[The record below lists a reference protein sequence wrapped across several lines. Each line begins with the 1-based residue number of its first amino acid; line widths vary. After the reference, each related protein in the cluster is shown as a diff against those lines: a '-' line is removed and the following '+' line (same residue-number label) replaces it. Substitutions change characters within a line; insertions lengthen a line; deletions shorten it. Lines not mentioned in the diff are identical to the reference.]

1 MAPRKRPETVRDTSY
16 FGGMDD
22 DAIEQVTS
30 LNLIQT
36 VEAQRGQW
44 TITDVNLSPDN
55 QWIVYSSISPYVGLS
70 PVRHVDDDAGGAA
83 NQVTLDFS
91 ANTGQHSGIIAG
103 AHYGYIYVYDIE
115 AQRRVLSVGAHND
128 DVNSVTFA
136 DATSSNVFVSGS
148 DDSMLKVWD
157 RRSLVRGKPAG
168 CLPGHTEGIT
178 YIAPKGD
185 GRYCISNSK
194 DQSVRLWDLRNLVS
208 LETVENWAPLDYGLC
223 NWDYRYMP
231 YRRPRYYAHPE
242 DCSVMTYRGHSV
254 LRTLIR
260 CYFSPRATT
269 GQQYIYSGSADGR
282 IHIWSLDGRVVQV
295 IDRNYVHPMQHDD
308 GRASDPLAPE
318 WDLPPAR
325 RAQRSHFVPRFS
337 RMRGAPQRDKCI
349 VRDVSWHSDE
359 PTLMSTSW
367 DGGDGQAG
375 SVAQHRWRGPAASD
389 PAEV

>member
-1 MAPRKRPETVRDTSY
+1 M
-16 FGGMDD
+16 
-22 DAIEQVTS
+22 
-30 LNLIQT
+30 
-36 VEAQRGQW
+36 
-44 TITDVNLSPDN
+44 
-55 QWIVYSSISPYVGLS
+55 
-70 PVRHVDDDAGGAA
+70 
-83 NQVTLDFS
+83 
-91 ANTGQHSGIIAG
+91 
-103 AHYGYIYVYDIE
+103 
-115 AQRRVLSVGAHND
+115 
-128 DVNSVTFA
+128 
-136 DATSSNVFVSGS
+136 
-148 DDSMLKVWD
+148 
-157 RRSLVRGKPAG
+157 
-168 CLPGHTEGIT
+168 
-178 YIAPKGD
+178 
-185 GRYCISNSK
+185 
-194 DQSVRLWDLRNLVS
+194 
-208 LETVENWAPLDYGLC
+208 
-223 NWDYRYMP
+223 
-231 YRRPRYYAHPE
+231 
-242 DCSVMTYRGHSV
+242 

-282 IHIWSLDGRVVQV
+282 IHVRRLRLLTQIWSLDGRVVQV